1 MKDNMKTKQQI
12 ENALILA
19 TANLLNTR
27 DVLGS
32 SEEVNEIVRQFLEE
46 WEDAECD
53 EEGATP
59 EQNEVL
65 DAILDKYTQK
75 IYETINA
82 K

>member
-1 MKDNMKTKQQI
+1 MKTKQQI

-19 TANLLNTR
+19 IANPNNAQ
-27 DVLGS
+27 DVFGS
-32 SEEVNEIVRQFLEE
+32 SEAANVIVRQFLEE

-53 EEGATP
+53 EDGATP

-65 DAILDKYTQK
+65 DAILDKYAQK

>member
-1 MKDNMKTKQQI
+1 MKDNMKTKRQI
-12 ENALILA
+12 EDALILA
-19 TANLLNTR
+19 TANPNNAQ
-27 DVLGS
+27 DVFGS
-32 SEEVNEIVRQFLEE
+32 SEAVNAIIRQFLDE

-53 EEGATP
+53 EDGATP

>member
-1 MKDNMKTKQQI
+1 MKTKQQI

-32 SEEVNEIVRQFLEE
+32 SEEVNAIIRQFLEE

-53 EEGATP
+53 EDGATP

-65 DAILDKYTQK
+65 DAILDKYAQK

>member
-32 SEEVNEIVRQFLEE
+32 SEEVNAIIRQFLEE

-53 EEGATP
+53 EDGATP

-65 DAILDKYTQK
+65 DAILDKYAQK